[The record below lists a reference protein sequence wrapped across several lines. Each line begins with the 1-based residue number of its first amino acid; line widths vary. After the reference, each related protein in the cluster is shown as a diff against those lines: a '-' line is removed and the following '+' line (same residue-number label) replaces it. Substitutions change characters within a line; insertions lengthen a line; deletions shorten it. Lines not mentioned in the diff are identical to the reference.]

1 MSTSRRVV
9 ASLLSAALVAVLPV
23 VASAPAGA
31 ETPEPAAAPA
41 YYPSGPQK
49 NVPVSTVTD
58 GGWKQCAVKTMA
70 EPVGTN
76 AEKIL
81 DTCTGD
87 YLLLAGRET
96 GSDTLLLLAAAPR
109 SEAIASTGY
118 DSTRLVNGSE
128 WYFQSGYSWGFA
140 GAGDSV
146 SRSSCDTAS
155 DNGDLRLCLHTLQYV
170 GGWRIGTIDNLNDST
185 DYEVVAYEA
194 SKVKAD
200 QTVTI
205 TSTRPDPASIGSTY
219 TVEAT
224 GGGSTQP
231 VTFSLTEGSAD
242 VCSID
247 GATIT
252 FDHAGS
258 CTVQADQAGDDDF
271 NAAPPVTETITVAK
285 TAQTV
290 AIDSTPTT
298 AVVGATYAPTTTAS
312 EGGQPVV
319 LGVEGDACELAD
331 GTVTFTH
338 AGQCTVT
345 ADRAGDDDHTA
356 ATQARQDVV
365 VGQAATTTTLAVE
378 PDRLVAKV
386 AVTAPGAGTPG
397 GTVEFQVGGTSVGT
411 APVEDGQAVLE
422 HTVEPGRSRQVAAT
436 YSGTED
442 FAGSSA
448 SATRNDPTI
457 TAALSSASKR
467 SARGWYRTPVTVTF
481 TCTPNGAPLVT
492 DCPSPVTVASQG
504 VARAITRSIAA
515 ADGGAA
521 TVSVSGIAID
531 RTAPRVAVAGVTS
544 GRSYAGKAPR
554 ATCVAKDSVSGV
566 VSCTVSSRTKGA
578 RTTVTAVA
586 TDRAGNTAR
595 ASKTFTTRSIYID
608 GARYADGV
616 YTVKA
621 GKVYRLVVEG
631 RSGRPVYY
639 DAEVAPRKPST
650 RDHAFVKV
658 GKNRWALS
666 VLMQNGM
673 QRHALWNLGV
683 KTGATMHV
691 LKVRAR

>member
-1 MSTSRRVV
+1 
-9 ASLLSAALVAVLPV
+9 
-23 VASAPAGA
+23 
-31 ETPEPAAAPA
+31 
-41 YYPSGPQK
+41 
-49 NVPVSTVTD
+49 
-58 GGWKQCAVKTMA
+58 
-70 EPVGTN
+70 
-76 AEKIL
+76 
-81 DTCTGD
+81 
-87 YLLLAGRET
+87 
-96 GSDTLLLLAAAPR
+96 
-109 SEAIASTGY
+109 
-118 DSTRLVNGSE
+118 
-128 WYFQSGYSWGFA
+128 
-140 GAGDSV
+140 
-146 SRSSCDTAS
+146 
-155 DNGDLRLCLHTLQYV
+155 
-170 GGWRIGTIDNLNDST
+170 
-185 DYEVVAYEA
+185 
-194 SKVKAD
+194 
-200 QTVTI
+200 
-205 TSTRPDPASIGSTY
+205 
-219 TVEAT
+219 
-224 GGGSTQP
+224 
-231 VTFSLTEGSAD
+231 
-242 VCSID
+242 
-247 GATIT
+247 
-252 FDHAGS
+252 
-258 CTVQADQAGDDDF
+258 VQADQAGDDDF

-285 TAQTV
+285 DAQTV
-290 AIDSTPTT
+290 AIDSTPTS

-345 ADRAGDDDHTA
+345 ADRAGDGDHTA

-365 VGQAATTTTLAVE
+365 VGQAATTTTLTVE

-397 GTVEFQVGGTSVGT
+397 GTVDFQVGGTSVGT
-411 APVEDGQAVLE
+411 APIVDGQAVLE
-422 HTVEPGRSRQVAAT
+422 HTVEPGQSRQVAAT
-436 YSGTED
+436 YLGTED

-448 SATRNDPTI
+448 SVTRNDPTI

-467 SARGWYRTPVTVTF
+467 SAQGWYRTPVTVTF

-504 VARAITRSIAA
+504 VAPAITRSIAA

-521 TVSVSGIAID
+521 TVSVSGIAVD

-554 ATCVAKDSVSGV
+554 ATCAAKDSVSGV
-566 VSCTVSSRTKGA
+566 LSCTVSSRTKGA

-621 GKVYRLVVEG
+621 GTVYRLVVEG

-658 GKNRWALS
+658 GKDRWALS

-673 QRHALWNLGV
+673 ERHKLWNLGV
-683 KTGATMHV
+683 KTGSTMHV
-691 LKVRAR
+691 LKVRAK